1 VLDASYVEVREL
13 CLAVPAQISQITGTM
28 ATVDLGG
35 VRREVS
41 VVMVPGAKTG
51 DYVLVHAGYAIQLV
65 DQEEALVTLELFREI
80 AEA

>member
-1 VLDASYVEVREL
+1 MRGL
-13 CLAVPAQISQITGTM
+13 CLAIPAQISEIRETM

-41 VVMVPGAKTG
+41 VVMVPEAKPG

>member
-1 VLDASYVEVREL
+1 M
-13 CLAVPAQISQITGTM
+13 CLAVPAQISEINETM

-41 VVMVPGAKTG
+41 VIMVPEAKPG

-65 DQEEALVTLELFREI
+65 DQEEALVTLDLFREI